1 MVSGFFQERFIVTAC
16 SEYGDFDPPF
26 HDLCFLKID
35 TVSNPEKLVEFHP
48 KIVQKPNSEWG
59 KIKNIVLS
67 YTDGVVVTVLGTHLS
82 LSRVITLKIHLGCHS
97 DCATCYLASDSSS
110 CLTCPTL
117 PSPRF
122 F

>member
-1 MVSGFFQERFIVTAC
+1 MH
-16 SEYGDFDPPF
+16 DPGF
-26 HDLCFLKID
+26 HDICFLKVDSIS
-35 TVSNPEKLVEFHP
+35 VPPKLVEFHP
-48 KIVQKPNSEWG
+48 KITQKTGSEWG

-67 YTDGVVVTVLGTHLS
+67 YTDGVVVTVLGTHLG

-110 CLTCPTL
+110 CLTCGTTGPN
-117 PSPRF
+117 PRF